1 MREDIEDMEGL
12 SQFVPEKKGGKIPT
26 IILQARNRGYKAGKD
41 NLAPSSCP
49 EYSAKD
55 AKVRNAFME
64 GFYKGFMEFKKNG
77 N

>member
-1 MREDIEDMEGL
+1 MGESAAVTE
-12 SQFVPEKKGGKIPT
+12 
-26 IILQARNRGYKAGKD
+26 ARRRGYQAGKE
-41 NLAPSSCP
+41 NKTPSTCP